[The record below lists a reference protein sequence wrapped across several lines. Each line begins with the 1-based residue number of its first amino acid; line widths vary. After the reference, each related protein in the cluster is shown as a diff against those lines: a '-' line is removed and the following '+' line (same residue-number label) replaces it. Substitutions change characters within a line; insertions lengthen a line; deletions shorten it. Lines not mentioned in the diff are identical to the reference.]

1 MTRSADGDR
10 EKPKTPKQAETPKP
24 AETPTPAE
32 RQRQVALHYLRGTK
46 IGDDPSDEV
55 FERFIGAVIDGI
67 GAPPPSR
74 YEKVS
79 YNAGFRPLS
88 HGGMTDLT
96 YDASLAQGV
105 QLLAERAA
113 EPGEVIFGYSQG
125 AVVASFYKSAHT
137 GNRYVLVENPSRPNG
152 GIMARFP
159 KVSIPVAGVTF
170 SGATPH
176 NGDHTVDVA
185 RQYDGWADFPADLW
199 NPLAVAN
206 ALMGIL
212 VVHGGAQTEV
222 TADEIRAAES
232 AGRRY
237 YQYDADSNTVYYLL
251 RTPSL
256 PLLMPFERVLPR
268 RVVDAVAGPLRWVI
282 ETAYDRSD
290 YSRPTRSTFL
300 RPLGL
305 LRRMVQ
311 DTGLV

>member
-1 MTRSADGDR
+1 MTHSANGDR
-10 EKPKTPKQAETPKP
+10 ETPKP
-24 AETPTPAE
+24 PKPAE
-32 RQRQVALHYLRGTK
+32 RQRQAALHYLRGTK
-46 IGDDPSDEV
+46 IGDDPPDEV

-67 GAPPPSR
+67 GASPPSR

-79 YNAGFRPLS
+79 YNAGFWPLS
-88 HGGMTDLT
+88 HGGLADLT

-105 QLLAERAA
+105 QSLTERAA
-113 EPGEVIFGYSQG
+113 ESGDVIFGFSQG
-125 AVVASFYKSAHT
+125 AVAASFYKSAHT
-137 GNRYVLVENPSRPNG
+137 GHRYVLVENPSRPNG

-159 KVSIPVAGVTF
+159 GVSIPVAGVTF

-176 NGDHTVDVA
+176 NGDHTIDVA

-212 VVHGGAQTEV
+212 VVHGGTQTEV
-222 TADEIRAAES
+222 TADEIRAAQS

-237 YQYDADSNTVYYLL
+237 HQYDADSNTVYYLL

-268 RVVDAVAGPLRWVI
+268 RAVDAVAGPLRWFI

-290 YSRPTRSTFL
+290 YSRPTRSTF
-300 RPLGL
+300 RTPLTL
-305 LRRMVQ
+305 LRKAVDAVVSGGGRRV
-311 DTGLV
+311 

>member
-1 MTRSADGDR
+1 MTRSADGGL
-10 EKPKTPKQAETPKP
+10 ETPKTPKR
-24 AETPTPAE
+24 AE
-32 RQRQVALHYLRGTK
+32 RRPRAALHYLRGTK
-46 IGDDPSDEV
+46 IGDDPPDEV
-55 FERFIGAVIDGI
+55 FEWFIDAVIKGV
-67 GAPPPSR
+67 GTAPPVR

-79 YNAGFRPLS
+79 YNAGFWPLS
-88 HGGMTDLT
+88 HGGTADLT

-105 QLLAERAA
+105 QLLTERAA
-113 EPGEVIFGYSQG
+113 EPGDVIFGFSQG
-125 AVVASFYKSAHT
+125 AVAASFYKSAHS

-159 KVSIPVAGVTF
+159 GVSIPVAGVTF

-176 NGDHTVDVA
+176 NGDHTIDVA

-206 ALMGIL
+206 ALIGIL
-212 VVHGGAQTEV
+212 VVHGGTQTEV

-232 AGRRY
+232 AGPEY

-256 PLLMPFERVLPR
+256 PLLMPFERFLPR
-268 RVVDAVAGPLRWVI
+268 RVADAVAGPLRWFI

-300 RPLGL
+300 RPLEL
-305 LRRMVQ
+305 LRRAVGA
-311 DTGLV
+311 DSGV

>member
-1 MTRSADGDR
+1 
-10 EKPKTPKQAETPKP
+10 
-24 AETPTPAE
+24 
-32 RQRQVALHYLRGTK
+32 
-46 IGDDPSDEV
+46 
-55 FERFIGAVIDGI
+55 
-67 GAPPPSR
+67 
-74 YEKVS
+74 
-79 YNAGFRPLS
+79 
-88 HGGMTDLT
+88 
-96 YDASLAQGV
+96 
-105 QLLAERAA
+105 
-113 EPGEVIFGYSQG
+113 
-125 AVVASFYKSAHT
+125 
-137 GNRYVLVENPSRPNG
+137 
-152 GIMARFP
+152 MARFP

-176 NGDHTVDVA
+176 NGDHTIDVA

-212 VVHGGAQTEV
+212 VVHGGTQTEV

-268 RVVDAVAGPLRWVI
+268 RAVDAVAGPLRWFI

-290 YSRPTRSTFL
+290 YSRPTRSTF
-300 RPLGL
+300 RTPLTL
-305 LRRMVQ
+305 LRKAVDAAVSGGGRRV
-311 DTGLV
+311 